1 MRGGIEIKRNT
12 RRENPPRASF
22 KQGASLAV
30 FLLAA
35 LVVHLLLRAL
45 VLRLLLLLLLLIFTA
60 VLHKD
65 TPFPAL
71 CHYRSQKQE
80 HYTEK
85 LFRENNR

>member
-1 MRGGIEIKRNT
+1 MRGGVEKRNT
-12 RRENPPRASF
+12 RLENPPRVSF

-45 VLRLLLLLLLLIFTA
+45 VLRLLRLLLLLIFTA

-80 HYTEK
+80 SYTEK
-85 LFRENNR
+85 LFRENSD